1 MKILLLSAY
10 DAASHR
16 RWRRGLVSAFPGYQW
31 EILVLPARYF
41 NWRIRGNSLSWA
53 YGQREVL
60 EQPYELIIATSMV
73 DLATLK
79 GLVPSLAATPS
90 IVYFHENQFAYP
102 ANERQRNS
110 LEPAM
115 VNLYSALAAD
125 RLVFNSEY
133 NRSSFINGVG
143 ELLHKLPDFVPPG
156 IVELLQQRS
165 QLLPVPIEPECF
177 QASQSAASEPLH
189 IVWNHRWEYDKGPDR
204 LLRLL
209 RLLLATKQ
217 VFSLSVLGEQ
227 FRQRPKE
234 FDEIKQVFSLQSSAV
249 LKHCGYI
256 ESISEYRQVLAS
268 ADVVLSTALH
278 DFQGLAVLEAV
289 AAGCIPLLPGRLCY
303 GEWFDDDFC
312 YRSIVDD
319 ADREAQGVAE
329 RVIALAA
336 AKKTATLPCAPT
348 VTNFAW
354 QSLKP
359 CYQGLLTEVVAQAGS
374 LYDRRPQ
381 YP

>member
-1 MKILLLSAY
+1 MRILLLSAY
-10 DAASHR
+10 DAASHQ
-16 RWRRGLVSAFPGYQW
+16 RWRRGLVSAFSDYQW

-41 NWRIRGNSLSWA
+41 SWRIRGNSLSWA

-102 ANERQRNS
+102 ENERQLRS

-133 NRSSFINGVG
+133 NRSSFIRGVG
-143 ELLHKLPDFVPPG
+143 QLLKKLPDFVPPG
-156 IVELLQQRS
+156 IVEQLQQCS
-165 QLLPVPIEPECF
+165 ELLPVPIEMECF
-177 QASQSAASEPLH
+177 QDKHSDSSSPLH

-204 LLRLL
+204 LLRLVK
-209 RLLLATKQ
+209 LLLGQNQ

-227 FRQRPKE
+227 FRERPEE
-234 FDEIKQVFSLQSSAV
+234 FDEIKQAFSGQSSAV

-256 ESISEYRQVLAS
+256 ESISEYRQILAS

-289 AAGCIPLLPGRLCY
+289 AAGCIPVLPGRLCY
-303 GEWFDDDFC
+303 GEWFDEDYC
-312 YRSIVDD
+312 YRSFVDD
-319 ADREAQGVAE
+319 IEREAQEVAG
-329 RVIALAA
+329 RLIALME
-336 AKKTATLPCAPT
+336 AKKAATLPPAPS
-348 VTNFAW
+348 VENFAW
-354 QSLKP
+354 QALKP
-359 CYQGLLTEVVAQAGS
+359 GYQRLLAEVVA
-374 LYDRRPQ
+374 
-381 YP
+381 